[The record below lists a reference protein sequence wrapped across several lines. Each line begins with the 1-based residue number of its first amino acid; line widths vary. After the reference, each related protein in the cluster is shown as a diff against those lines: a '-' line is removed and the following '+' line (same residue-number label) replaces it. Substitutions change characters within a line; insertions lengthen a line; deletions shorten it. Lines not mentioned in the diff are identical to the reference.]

1 LREAFVDLREEG
13 LSVSAAQAALGYAS
27 PLMEQWDRQRS
38 EHRNARHHLALGVA
52 VEQAFWDCFET
63 GGTVSGT
70 SLAVGVGRSTGYRWW
85 WARFDELRGQG
96 VTVRVAAH
104 RLRLSMPRARQWED
118 QRRRALQAAD
128 EVRQSIERRAVR
140 IAERAHAW
148 ADRNPET
155 PSQVQRVFDTGKPD
169 VPSWRRGTATATG
182 EVDGRSEHLR
192 VPDEDRRRDTGAAP
206 GAHPRTRG
214 CPEA

>member
-1 LREAFVDLREEG
+1 MAGVKEGRGIKPSARAAGIGKQTGRRWLREAFVELREEG

-63 GGTVSGT
+63 GGTVSGA

-85 WARFDELRGQG
+85 RARFDELHGQG

-104 RLRLSMPRARQWED
+104 RLRGCPCPGPGSGKTSGDGHCRPQTRLGSPLGVARCGTRRGMPRNSPVA
-118 QRRRALQAAD
+118 
-128 EVRQSIERRAVR
+128 
-140 IAERAHAW
+140 
-148 ADRNPET
+148 
-155 PSQVQRVFDTGKPD
+155 G
-169 VPSWRRGTATATG
+169 
-182 EVDGRSEHLR
+182 
-192 VPDEDRRRDTGAAP
+192 RRDQACRFA
-206 GAHPRTRG
+206 TRAIG
-214 CPEA
+214 S